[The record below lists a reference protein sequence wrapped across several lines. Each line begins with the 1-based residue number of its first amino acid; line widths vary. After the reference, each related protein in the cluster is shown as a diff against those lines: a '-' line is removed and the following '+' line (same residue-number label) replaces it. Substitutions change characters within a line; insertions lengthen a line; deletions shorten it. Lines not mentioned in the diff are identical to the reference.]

1 MDAKLVVV
9 KVGTRSLTKE
19 DGLLD
24 LEEMEKLVDQVA
36 QAVKSGYQ
44 IILVTSGAIASGI
57 AELGV
62 RSHPSDIV
70 FRQACAAAGQ
80 SILMAHYRDLFRS
93 HRLRVAQ
100 VLLTER
106 DLSDRVSYLHTCNVL
121 DRLLQL
127 GVVPVINENDVT
139 AINEIIPVMKGYRVN
154 FSDNDILSVLIANAT
169 EANLIVIL
177 STVDGLYTKHP
188 EKPGAQLI
196 SVVEEVTPELK
207 RAVEGKSRLGRGGMK
222 TKLEAAEI
230 AMRSGIPLVVATSR
244 RENVLLDILDGKSVG
259 TFFKPSEKSLPGIKR
274 WIAYGAGAKGRIQVN
289 EGAKRAIERGASLLA
304 VGIDDVSG
312 RFQIGDVVSLVDPD
326 RREFAR
332 GIVNYTSGETNLIKG
347 MKTAQIRKTLGYIRQ
362 KEIVIRKRMHLTKE
376 EDEQQDE
383 WSDPEH
389 VQEG

>member
-19 DGLLD
+19 NGLLD

-36 QAVKSGYQ
+36 QAVKSDYQ
-44 IILVTSGAIASGI
+44 IILVTSGAIASGM

-93 HRLRVAQ
+93 HGLRVAQ
-100 VLLTER
+100 VLLTEQ
-106 DLSDRVSYLHTCNVL
+106 DLSNRISYLHTCNVL

-127 GVVPVINENDVT
+127 GVVPIINENDVT
-139 AINEIIPVMKGYRVN
+139 SINEIMPVMKGYRVN

-169 EANLIVIL
+169 EADLIVIL
-177 STVDGLYTKHP
+177 SAVEGVYTKSP

-244 RENVLLDILDGKSVG
+244 RKDVLLDILDGKPVG
-259 TFFKPSEKSLPGIKR
+259 THFKPSEKGLPGIKR
-274 WIAYGAGAKGRIQVN
+274 WIAYGAGAKGRIYVN
-289 EGAKRAIERGASLLA
+289 EGAEKAIEKGASLLA
-304 VGIDDVSG
+304 VGIDGVSG
-312 RFQIGDVVSLVDPD
+312 RFQIGDVVSLVRSDG
-326 RREFAR
+326 REFAR
-332 GIVNYTSGETNLIKG
+332 GIVNYTSEEVNLIKG
-347 MKTAQIRKTLGYIRQ
+347 MKTSQIRRTLGYIRQ
-362 KEIVIRKRMHLTKE
+362 KEIVIRKRMHLTAENQKE
-376 EDEQQDE
+376 
-383 WSDPEH
+383 
-389 VQEG
+389 G